1 MRKKKLLPAAAYLLT
16 CGLVLSACSSGG
28 TKELETVSVSAEALS
43 AGATEMDA
51 STDAAAGETAEA
63 TSSTDTSAAETA
75 EKETGEVESTDA
87 SASSETG
94 GNTEAGNEAETGSAA
109 GTDSPAGTG
118 NAAGTESP
126 SETGTSSGT
135 TGLNSGWDETL
146 LHMLM
151 PMDALMMT
159 AVEQGQDYD
168 PSSPEF
174 FWGAL
179 YRELGLYADA
189 SSLIT
194 VEESGEIKVPRQTAQ
209 EFATGLFADYSDL
222 PALPESLSSMIRY
235 DVGWDAYFLSP
246 GDRGLSAAELLT
258 ASPTEDGG
266 YDMTARLY
274 DVTDSSD
281 ICVYRFHLVPNA
293 YADGITE
300 PLFLYSV
307 ESMSPQ
313 E

>member
-1 MRKKKLLPAAAYLLT
+1 MRKKNLLPAASAVLLT

-28 TKELETVSVSAEALS
+28 AKELETVSVSAEEIS
-43 AGATEMDA
+43 AGASDTDASADAAAGGTSETAPSADTSAAESAEMETAEAA
-51 STDAAAGETAEA
+51 STDAAA
-63 TSSTDTSAAETA
+63 SAET
-75 EKETGEVESTDA
+75 ESNTETGS
-87 SASSETG
+87 
-94 GNTEAGNEAETGSAA
+94 NTEAA
-109 GTDSPAGTG
+109 G
-118 NAAGTESP
+118 P
-126 SETGTSSGT
+126 S
-135 TGLNSGWDETL
+135 SGWDETL
-146 LHMLM
+146 LNMLM

-159 AVEQGQDYD
+159 AVEQGQDYN

-179 YRELGLYADA
+179 YRELGLYAGA

-194 VEESGEIKVPRQTAQ
+194 TEESGEIKVPRQTAQ
-209 EFATGLFADYSDL
+209 EFATGLFAAYSDL

-235 DVGWDAYFLSP
+235 DEGWDAYFLSP

-293 YADGITE
+293 YADGITD

-307 ESMSPQ
+307 ESMSLQ

>member
-51 STDAAAGETAEA
+51 STDAAAGETEEA
-63 TSSTDTSAAETA
+63 APSTDTSAAETA

-94 GNTEAGNEAETGSAA
+94 SNTEAGNEAETESTA
-109 GTDSPAGTG
+109 GAG

-126 SETGTSSGT
+126 SETNTSAGT

-168 PSSPEF
+168 PFSPEF

-235 DVGWDAYFLSP
+235 DEGWDAYFLSP

>member
-1 MRKKKLLPAAAYLLT
+1 MRKKNLLPAAAAVLLT

-28 TKELETVSVSAEALS
+28 AKELETVSVSAEEIS
-43 AGATEMDA
+43 AGASDTDA
-51 STDAAAGETAEA
+51 SADAAAGGTTETVPSADTSAAEAAEMETAEAASTNAAETAEA
-63 TSSTDTSAAETA
+63 TS
-75 EKETGEVESTDA
+75 TDA
-87 SASSETG
+87 AASSETG
-94 GNTEAGNEAETGSAA
+94 SNTEAA
-109 GTDSPAGTG
+109 G
-118 NAAGTESP
+118 P
-126 SETGTSSGT
+126 S
-135 TGLNSGWDETL
+135 SGWDETL
-146 LHMLM
+146 LNMLM

-179 YRELGLYADA
+179 YRELGLYAGA

-194 VEESGEIKVPRQTAQ
+194 TEESGEIKVPRQTAQ
-209 EFATGLFADYSDL
+209 EFATGLFAAYSDL

-235 DVGWDAYFLSP
+235 DEGWDAYFLSP

-293 YADGITE
+293 YADGITD

-307 ESMSPQ
+307 ESMSLQ

>member
-94 GNTEAGNEAETGSAA
+94 SNAEAGNEAETGNAA
-109 GTDSPAGTG
+109 GAG

-126 SETGTSSGT
+126 SETNTSAGT
-135 TGLNSGWDETL
+135 TGLSSGWDETL
-146 LHMLM
+146 LNMLM

-194 VEESGEIKVPRQTAQ
+194 TEESGEIKVPRQTAQ

-235 DVGWDAYFLSP
+235 DEGWDAYFLSP

-258 ASPTEDGG
+258 ASLTEDGG

-293 YADGITE
+293 YADGITD

-307 ESMSPQ
+307 ESMSLQ

>member
-94 GNTEAGNEAETGSAA
+94 SNAEAGNEAETGNAA
-109 GTDSPAGTG
+109 GAG

-126 SETGTSSGT
+126 SETNTSAGT
-135 TGLNSGWDETL
+135 TGLSSGWDETL

-179 YRELGLYADA
+179 YRELGLYAGA

-194 VEESGEIKVPRQTAQ
+194 TEESGEIKVPRQTAQ

-235 DVGWDAYFLSP
+235 DEGWDAYFLSP

-258 ASPTEDGG
+258 ASLTEDGG

-307 ESMSPQ
+307 ESMSLQ

>member
-51 STDAAAGETAEA
+51 STDAAAGETEEA
-63 TSSTDTSAAETA
+63 APSTDTSAAETA

-94 GNTEAGNEAETGSAA
+94 SNAEAGNEAETGNAA
-109 GTDSPAGTG
+109 GAG

-126 SETGTSSGT
+126 SETNTSAGT
-135 TGLNSGWDETL
+135 TGLSSGWDETL
-146 LHMLM
+146 LNMLM

-194 VEESGEIKVPRQTAQ
+194 TEESGEIKVPRQTAQ

-235 DVGWDAYFLSP
+235 DEGWDAYFLSP

-307 ESMSPQ
+307 ESMSLQ

>member
-1 MRKKKLLPAAAYLLT
+1 MRKKKLLPAAAAYLLT

-63 TSSTDTSAAETA
+63 APSTDTSAAETA

-94 GNTEAGNEAETGSAA
+94 SNTEAGNEAETESTA
-109 GTDSPAGTG
+109 GAG

-126 SETGTSSGT
+126 SETNTSAGT

-146 LHMLM
+146 LNMLM

-235 DVGWDAYFLSP
+235 DEGWDAYFLSP

-266 YDMTARLY
+266 YDITARLY

-293 YADGITE
+293 YADGITD

-307 ESMSPQ
+307 ESMSLQ

>member
-94 GNTEAGNEAETGSAA
+94 SNTEAGNEAETESTA
-109 GTDSPAGTG
+109 GAG

-126 SETGTSSGT
+126 SETNTSAGT
-135 TGLNSGWDETL
+135 TGLSSGWDETL

-194 VEESGEIKVPRQTAQ
+194 TEESGEIKVPRQTAQ

-235 DVGWDAYFLSP
+235 DEGWDAYFLSP

-258 ASPTEDGG
+258 ASLTEDGG

-307 ESMSPQ
+307 ESMSLQ
-313 E
+313 K

>member
-1 MRKKKLLPAAAYLLT
+1 MMRKKKLLPAAAYLLT

-94 GNTEAGNEAETGSAA
+94 SNAEAGNEAETGNAA
-109 GTDSPAGTG
+109 GAG

-126 SETGTSSGT
+126 SETNTSAGT
-135 TGLNSGWDETL
+135 TGLSSGWDETL

-194 VEESGEIKVPRQTAQ
+194 TEESGEIKVPRQTAQ

-235 DVGWDAYFLSP
+235 DEGWDAYFLSP

-293 YADGITE
+293 YADGITD

-307 ESMSPQ
+307 ESMSLQ

>member
-1 MRKKKLLPAAAYLLT
+1 MRKKKLLPAAAAYLLT

-51 STDAAAGETAEA
+51 STDAAAGETEEA
-63 TSSTDTSAAETA
+63 APSTDTSAAETA

-94 GNTEAGNEAETGSAA
+94 SNTEAGNEAETESTA
-109 GTDSPAGTG
+109 GAG

-126 SETGTSSGT
+126 SETNTSAGT

-194 VEESGEIKVPRQTAQ
+194 TEESGEIKVPRQTAQ

-235 DVGWDAYFLSP
+235 DEGWDAYFLSP

-293 YADGITE
+293 YADGITD

-307 ESMSPQ
+307 ESMSLQ

>member
-87 SASSETG
+87 AASSETG
-94 GNTEAGNEAETGSAA
+94 SNTEAGNEAETESTA
-109 GTDSPAGTG
+109 GAG

-126 SETGTSSGT
+126 SETNTSAGT

-168 PSSPEF
+168 PFSPEF

-235 DVGWDAYFLSP
+235 DEGWDAYFLSP

-293 YADGITE
+293 YADGITD

-307 ESMSPQ
+307 ESMSLQ
-313 E
+313 K